1 MTFPGKPIANIGH
14 TTGYAT
20 GHTVENLQHQVSKT
34 TSVLYTM
41 SWIVR

>member
-14 TTGYAT
+14 TT